1 MVNAPWTGASQVSQC
16 WNGGTGQ
23 VFGGKCA
30 PSRCGLQGWPHAF
43 PGPRY
48 LNNHNWVEYWDN
60 IQNTWHCPQA
70 NHPQRL
76 ICIYHPETFVAFT
89 KLRRFLDVATSS
101 SSEDTWFCQP
111 GAVYCNWGE
120 VGQWGGISLKSYCQ
134 CHQCQFPGAPPFL
147 KIKQAAASQHTF
159 KQDQGD
165 QGA

>member
-1 MVNAPWTGASQVSQC
+1 MTIFSAIQYFVVASVIWSMPPELVRLRYLNAGTEEPDRFSGAS
-16 WNGGTGQ
+16 
-23 VFGGKCA
+23 A
-30 PSRCGLQGWPHAF
+30 PPSRCCLQGWPHAF
-43 PGPRY
+43 PGLRY

-60 IQNTWHCPQA
+60 IQNTWRCPQA
-70 NHPQRL
+70 NPPQRL

-111 GAVYCNWGE
+111 GAVR
-120 VGQWGGISLKSYCQ
+120 YCQ
-134 CHQCQFPGAPPFL
+134 RQFPAAPPFL

-159 KQDQGD
+159 KHD

>member
-1 MVNAPWTGASQVSQC
+1 MTIFNAIHYFVVASVIWSMPPELVRLRYLNAGTEEPDRFSGAS
-16 WNGGTGQ
+16 
-23 VFGGKCA
+23 A
-30 PSRCGLQGWPHAF
+30 PPRCGLQGWPHAF

-111 GAVYCNWGE
+111 GAVRYC
-120 VGQWGGISLKSYCQ
+120 
-134 CHQCQFPGAPPFL
+134 QCQFPGAPPLF
-147 KIKQAAASQHTF
+147 KDQVSRSKPCCTF